1 MSAGMNAADRPIL
14 LATGGTGGHV
24 FPAQALAGALID
36 AGHRIALITDRR
48 ATAMDG
54 PLQHADAYRVNAAG
68 ISGRNILR
76 KIAAVARLG
85 IGYFQARD
93 IIRRIDPKVVVG
105 FGSYASVPA
114 MAAAIRLHHATVI
127 HEQNAI
133 LGRANRFLASRVTRI
148 ATAFKTVGNMQ
159 DENRDKVV
167 WTGNPVRPDIVSIAS
182 KPYPAIEEGGEVRL
196 LVFGGSLGATVF
208 SEVVPKSLAALP
220 ETLRN
225 RIRVVQQ
232 CRKAD
237 LDEAQALYRQCGIEA
252 EIAPFFDDLPDRLA
266 TAHLVICRSGA
277 STIAE
282 LTAAGRPAIL
292 VPYPHATDDHQT
304 RNAEGLCDA
313 GGGWLIPQQAF
324 NVESLGTRLTTLLA
338 DTRAL
343 RTAAMCAGRI
353 GVRDATAKLAH
364 VVTGLLS
371 PNESTGAAR
380 EVGQ

>member
-1 MSAGMNAADRPIL
+1 M
-14 LATGGTGGHV
+14 
-24 FPAQALAGALID
+24 
-36 AGHRIALITDRR
+36 
-48 ATAMDG
+48 
-54 PLQHADAYRVNAAG
+54 
-68 ISGRNILR
+68 
-76 KIAAVARLG
+76 
-85 IGYFQARD
+85 
-93 IIRRIDPKVVVG
+93 
-105 FGSYASVPA
+105 
-114 MAAAIRLHHATVI
+114 
-127 HEQNAI
+127 
-133 LGRANRFLASRVTRI
+133 
-148 ATAFKTVGNMQ
+148 
-159 DENRDKVV
+159 
-167 WTGNPVRPDIVSIAS
+167 
-182 KPYPAIEEGGEVRL
+182 
-196 LVFGGSLGATVF
+196 
-208 SEVVPKSLAALP
+208 PKSLAALP